1 MHKRE
6 QKTPSTTI
14 HTCTH
19 ILSKENTALISHNI
33 KQKMYGGP
41 VYVASHAKQV
51 KLSHSDMIKNNRF
64 PVSLMH
70 KMEYL
75 TFWAPRFQC
84 KSESCCVWPLVL
96 HTEPDDRS
104 LPSICVTAQSC
115 VTHSCLVVFICL
127 PPQASSWQL
136 CSSYK
141 KSAASPLLH
150 DSTSATPPFFC
161 LTPKKNSEEDWVTTS
176 GEWREGTYGNI
187 VPWVK
192 SIREFK
198 VGSPFVFLRFL
209 PHALA
214 VWGGFSFFFS
224 NLQLFQR

>member
-1 MHKRE
+1 
-6 QKTPSTTI
+6 
-14 HTCTH
+14 
-19 ILSKENTALISHNI
+19 
-33 KQKMYGGP
+33 
-41 VYVASHAKQV
+41 
-51 KLSHSDMIKNNRF
+51 
-64 PVSLMH
+64 MH

-84 KSESCCVWPLVL
+84 KSDSCCVWPLVM

-115 VTHSCLVVFICL
+115 VTHSCLVVFIRL
-127 PPQASSWQL
+127 LPQASSWQL

-141 KSAASPLLH
+141 KSTASPLLH
-150 DSTSATPPFFC
+150 DSTAATPPFFAWHR
-161 LTPKKNSEEDWVTTS
+161 KNSEDDWETTR
-176 GEWREGTYGNI
+176 GDGREGTYRNI
-187 VPWVK
+187 VQWVK

-214 VWGGFSFFFS
+214 VCGVFFS
-224 NLQLFQR
+224 KPQALQEINNVGI